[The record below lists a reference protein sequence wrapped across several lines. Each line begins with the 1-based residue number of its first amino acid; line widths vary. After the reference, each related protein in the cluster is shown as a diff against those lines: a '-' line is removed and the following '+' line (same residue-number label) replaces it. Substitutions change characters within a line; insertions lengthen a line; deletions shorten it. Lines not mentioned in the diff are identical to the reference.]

1 MPHTGQHVVIVG
13 GTAGLGRGVAA
24 ACQAAGCTVTITG
37 RDQTRVAA
45 VAQELGPEVR
55 GLALDL
61 ANPASITA
69 AFARFERIDHLVL
82 AAIERYHNT
91 IREYRTNEAER
102 IVRVKL
108 VGYAEVVH
116 QALPRLVPDAS
127 IVLFGGRASVR
138 PYPGST
144 MVTTVNAGIAGL
156 TTTLAA
162 ELAPIRVN
170 AISPGVIGDTPS
182 YAQPRPALAEMLTNM
197 AARTH
202 VGRLGTTAEIVHAVL
217 FLMDN
222 AYVNGI
228 DLAVDGGLR

>member
-1 MPHTGQHVVIVG
+1 MLHTGQHVVVVG

-24 ACQAAGCTVTITG
+24 ACQAAGCIVTITG
-37 RDQTRVAA
+37 RDQTHVAE
-45 VAQELGPEVR
+45 VAQKLGPEVR
-55 GLALDL
+55 GVSLDL
-61 ANPASITA
+61 TSPASIAT
-69 AFARFERIDHLVL
+69 AFARLERIDHLVL
-82 AAIERYHNT
+82 AAIERYRNT
-91 IREYRTNEAER
+91 IHEYSADEAER
-102 IVRVKL
+102 LVRVKL
-108 VGYAEVVH
+108 VGYAEAVH
-116 QALPRLVPDAS
+116 RALPRLAPDAS
-127 IVLFGGRASVR
+127 IVLFGGMAKVR

-182 YAQPRPALAEMLTNM
+182 YEQPSPTLAEMLTD
-197 AARTH
+197 AAAQTH
-202 VGRLGTTAEIVHAVL
+202 VGRLGTTAEIVDAVL

-222 AYVNGI
+222 TYVNGI